1 MLKRASSHL
10 KGMATGFVN
19 NAINGVTSGFKSGFV
34 NSVSGNQAK
43 VAAQLLKKSPF
54 ETPDSPIAK
63 ATADPLQFSH
73 VSYPRDLESNGLG
86 HYILFYA
93 MSNQYDNV
101 QGDLKTAGEIGLQ
114 VSPGKENIRG
124 VKDKLFDN
132 IRGLSTGAG
141 KLKPFTPIKTE
152 NSVLAKKQSHKTA
165 TSAISIYM
173 PPGVKVNYS
182 MSYDVESTDT
192 AGTIARAIG
201 EGATAA
207 DTAGAVKEVLRGG
220 VGALGSYGKKL
231 IDEVGESLELGR
243 PAQLISKAVGVAFN
257 PHEEQFFKKPNFRSF
272 SYSFDFWPKN
282 EAEMEDVNKI
292 IFLFKYHMHPS
303 LDKATGGRLFKVP
316 SEFEIHYAY
325 FGRENEY
332 LNKISRCVL
341 KDMGVEYGPGEQYST
356 FRPGK
361 KGAPPVNTKLT
372 LEFEETQFITKN
384 EIAEGY

>member
-1 MLKRASSHL
+1 MLKRAASHL

-86 HYILFYA
+86 HYILFYT

-114 VSPGKENIRG
+114 VSPGTENVRG

-152 NSVLAKKQSHKTA
+152 NSVLAKKQTHKTA
-165 TSAISIYM
+165 I
-173 PPGVKVNYS
+173 
-182 MSYDVESTDT
+182 
-192 AGTIARAIG
+192 
-201 EGATAA
+201 
-207 DTAGAVKEVLRGG
+207 
-220 VGALGSYGKKL
+220 
-231 IDEVGESLELGR
+231 
-243 PAQLISKAVGVAFN
+243 LISPFC
-257 PHEEQFFKKPNFRSF
+257 E
-272 SYSFDFWPKN
+272 
-282 EAEMEDVNKI
+282 
-292 IFLFKYHMHPS
+292 
-303 LDKATGGRLFKVP
+303 
-316 SEFEIHYAY
+316 
-325 FGRENEY
+325 
-332 LNKISRCVL
+332 
-341 KDMGVEYGPGEQYST
+341 
-356 FRPGK
+356 
-361 KGAPPVNTKLT
+361 
-372 LEFEETQFITKN
+372 
-384 EIAEGY
+384 